1 MLEAGDLNGKQ
12 IDKGVILDVKEED
25 GKKLVESKKAE
36 VVEEVSEGASPIQ
49 KSEDIKKQQEMKND
63 TKESSETN
71 EKSDSPLKQD
81 PKTGQVL
88 NSDSIQIK
96 KLNK

>member
-1 MLEAGDLNGKQ
+1 MLEAGEVNGKQ

-49 KSEDIKKQQEMKND
+49 KSEDTKKEQEIKND
-63 TKESSETN
+63 KKRFQKQTK
-71 EKSDSPLKQD
+71 KA
-81 PKTGQVL
+81 
-88 NSDSIQIK
+88 IHH
-96 KLNK
+96 